1 MKKTLNDY
9 LIEQQSCNNPATLKI
24 KIKLKLN
31 FAKIINVDLVE

>member
-24 KIKLKLN
+24 KIKLKFN
-31 FAKIINVDLVE
+31 FAKIISGDFIE